1 MDYKI
6 TFIENLSQMYRNK
19 RQRWFIKRRVIRME
33 KSIRLFKNTEK

>member
-19 RQRWFIKRRVIRME
+19 RQRWFIKRRVLRME
-33 KSIRLFKNTEK
+33 KVIRIYTEK